1 MGWSDRMVD
10 DIVAAL
16 SERYGEGW
24 TEHDEANMRF
34 AIEAEHLVVGLT
46 DAHLIGTPELY
57 GHHLRMNF
65 WVDRELSDLMS
76 ADQVAFEIFARISV
90 EIFYAERH
98 FVEGAIVYPF
108 VTGTSRH
115 GHRGEVVLSGPHA
128 AEFSARFRQRL
139 VGGPRFH
146 A

>member
-1 MGWSDRMVD
+1 MVD

-16 SERYGEGW
+16 SDRYGQGW
-24 TEHDEANMRF
+24 TEDIDANIRF
-34 AIEAEHLVVGLT
+34 AIEAEHLVAGLA
-46 DAHLIGTPELY
+46 DAHLIGKPELD
-57 GHHLRMNF
+57 GHHLTLQF
-65 WVDRELSDLMS
+65 WVDRELTDLLE
-76 ADQVAFEIFARISV
+76 ADQLAFDIFARISV

-98 FVEGAIVYPF
+98 FVDGAIVYPF

-115 GHRGEVVLSGPHA
+115 GHSGSVVLTGPHA
-128 AEFSARFRQRL
+128 AKFSDRFRQRL